1 MKAGAKP
8 ANSDLNFDEF
18 QFVPNGET
26 VINAD
31 IVFKAMMT
39 HDYASLKELSLIGVG
54 LTLLNE
60 KNTILRQM
68 TNIKRLNLSHN
79 NIAVIQHLDALKQ
92 ITELDLSF
100 NRIEK
105 IQNINMPQLTILDL
119 SGNQIKRI
127 ENLKTLKKLERLN
140 LTKNKITEPSL

>member
-1 MKAGAKP
+1 
-8 ANSDLNFDEF
+8 
-18 QFVPNGET
+18 
-26 VINAD
+26 
-31 IVFKAMMT
+31 MMT
-39 HDYASLKELSLIGVG
+39 HDYASLKELSLINVG

-79 NIAVIQHLDALKQ
+79 SISVIQHLDSLKQ
-92 ITELDLSF
+92 IIELDLSF

-105 IQNINMPQLTILDL
+105 IQNINMPLLTILDL
-119 SGNQIKRI
+119 KGNQIKRI

-140 LTKNKITEPSL
+140 LSKNKITEPSLQGGAAQMLELTELTLS